1 MQLKRL
7 EVGGFKSFA
16 KKSVF
21 DFNTPISAIVGP
33 NGSGKSNVVEAVR
46 FVLGE
51 QSLKSLRGK
60 RGEDLIFN
68 GSKSLARL
76 NHAKVSI
83 AFDNTKRELN
93 LDYDEVVISR
103 EVNRDSS
110 SEYFINGTAV
120 RLRDIIELLA
130 GVHIGASGHHIISQG
145 EADRILSSSSRDRK
159 SMIEEALGLKIY
171 HWKIAE
177 SEKKLGKTEENLK
190 EAESLRRELAPHIK
204 FLKKQ
209 VERIEQAR
217 AYRDE
222 LLKLYHEYLK
232 REEEY
237 LSRARNIIKE
247 ERRTPEEEL
256 KRLGDEHARLQESL
270 RSKETGE
277 SDSVRKLK
285 TIEEKLADV
294 RRKRDDLTRKEGRLD
309 GMIEYQEDILRKNR
323 ERMSHDEHAPVDR
336 NLVNEFTGAL
346 EKHIVEAEATGDISL
361 VRGMF
366 KKIRELIATFISK
379 SRQGVVVEGE
389 DGKDELEAL
398 KKDREETHRVLE
410 ASINEEKKLSEEY
423 GFARNEIEKEK
434 DSSRD
439 AEMALFDI
447 RAKKSEFTSKL
458 ATVDVKEENLV
469 REEQNFRRELEEAKV
484 LSGEGVLGYKNFTV
498 NEGETN
504 SEPRTV
510 QEDRRKRIEKIKIR
524 LEDMGSGTGEDVV
537 KEHDQTIARDEF
549 LAKEIEDLQKS
560 AEALSQLIQDLTI
573 RLGEEFQGGIKKI
586 NKQFEEFFALMFGG
600 GTASLLLVKE
610 QKRKRAIDPELEGLE
625 GGEEEEEVEEEE
637 GIEINVNLPHKKI
650 KGLHMLSGGERALTS
665 IALLFAISQVNPP
678 PFLILDE
685 TDAALDEAN
694 SKKYGNMLENLSKY
708 SQLIVVT
715 HNRET
720 MSRAGILYGVTMGS
734 DAVSKLLS
742 VKFEEAVAIAK

>member
-1 MQLKRL
+1 MYLKRL
-7 EVGGFKSFA
+7 EISGFKSFA
-16 KKSVF
+16 KKSSLE
-21 DFNTPISAIVGP
+21 FNAPISSIVGP

-68 GSKSLARL
+68 GSKSLGRL

-83 AFDNTKRELN
+83 VFDNTKREFN
-93 LDYDEVVISR
+93 IDFDEVVISR
-103 EVNRDSS
+103 EVNRDSA

-145 EADRILSSSSRDRK
+145 EADRILNSSVRERK
-159 SMIEEALGLKIY
+159 AMIEDALGLKIY
-171 HWKIAE
+171 HWKISE
-177 SEKKLGKTEENLK
+177 SEKKLEKTEENLK

-209 VERIEQAR
+209 VEKIEQAR

-222 LLKLYHEYLK
+222 LLKLYHDYLK
-232 REEEY
+232 REENY
-237 LSRARNIIKE
+237 LMRAKEALGE
-247 ERRTPEEEL
+247 ERKIPEAEL
-256 KRLGDEHARLQESL
+256 KHLDEEHVRLEGTL
-270 RSKETGE
+270 RSREVGE
-277 SDSVRKLK
+277 SENVKKLK
-285 TIEEKLADV
+285 SIEEKLSLV
-294 RRKRDDLTRKEGRLD
+294 RKKRDELTRKEARLD
-309 GMIEYQEDILRKNR
+309 GMIEYQEEIIRKEK
-323 ERMSHDEHAPVDR
+323 ERSAHDEQAPVPRSVVNDFTGTLEAHLKEAESAGDISVVRNVVQKIR
-336 NLVNEFTGAL
+336 NLVTLFIAKSREGISSLTSQDGEEIETLKRERDDAHSEL
-346 EKHIVEAEATGDISL
+346 ADAIEEEKILSREYAEARSD
-361 VRGMF
+361 
-366 KKIRELIATFISK
+366 
-379 SRQGVVVEGE
+379 
-389 DGKDELEAL
+389 
-398 KKDREETHRVLE
+398 
-410 ASINEEKKLSEEY
+410 
-423 GFARNEIEKEK
+423 IEKEK

-447 RAKKSEFTSKL
+447 RAKKSELQSAISTIEM
-458 ATVDVKEENLV
+458 KEENLA
-469 REEQNFRRELEEAKV
+469 REEQSFKEELEEAQV
-484 LSGEGVLGYKNFTV
+484 LSGVAVLEYRNIPPL
-498 NEGETN
+498 EGETVTR
-504 SEPRTV
+504 EA
-510 QEDRRKRIEKIKIR
+510 QEERRKKIEKIKIR
-524 LEDMGSGTGEDVV
+524 LEDMGSGSGEDVV
-537 KEHDQTIARDEF
+537 REYDQTVARDTF
-549 LAKEIEDLQKS
+549 LEREIEDLKKS
-560 AEALSQLIQDLTI
+560 AIALAELIKDLTQK
-573 RLGEEFQGGIKKI
+573 LEEEFQGGIKKI

-600 GTASLLLVKE
+600 GAAALAIVKE
-610 QKRKRAIDPELEGLE
+610 QKRRRAIDPELEGLPDE
-625 GGEEEEEVEEEE
+625 SSEEEIEEEE
-637 GIEINVNLPHKKI
+637 GIEINVSLPHKKI

>member
-7 EVGGFKSFA
+7 EIGGFKSFA

-145 EADRILSSSSRDRK
+145 EADRILNSSSRDRK

-177 SEKKLGKTEENLK
+177 SDKKLGKTEENLK

-209 VERIEQAR
+209 VEKIEQAR
-217 AYRDE
+217 AFRDE

-232 REEEY
+232 REEDY
-237 LSRARNIIKE
+237 LVHTRKMLAE
-247 ERRTPEEEL
+247 ERSAPEQEL
-256 KRLGDEHARLQESL
+256 KRLDEEHARLEDSL
-270 RSKETGE
+270 RSREEGE
-277 SDSVRKLK
+277 SENVKKLK
-285 TIEEKLADV
+285 GVEEKLSV
-294 RRKRDDLTRKEGRLD
+294 IRKKRDELTRKEARLE
-309 GMIEYQEDILRKNR
+309 GMIEYQEEIIRKEK
-323 ERMSHDEHAPVDR
+323 ERSVHDEQSPVPR
-336 NLVNEFTGAL
+336 SVVNDFTEAL
-346 EKHIVEAEATGDISL
+346 EKHLNEAEHTDDVSV
-361 VRGMF
+361 VRGVVR
-366 KKIRELIATFISK
+366 KIRDLISSFVSRSREGISNLT
-379 SRQGVVVEGE
+379 SHSGE
-389 DGKDELEAL
+389 EIAVL
-398 KKDREETHRVLE
+398 KKDKEDAHRELAE
-410 ASINEEKKLSEEY
+410 AVEEEKNLSREY
-423 GFARNEIEKEK
+423 TEVRSDIEKEK

-439 AEMALFDI
+439 AEMGLFDI
-447 RAKKSEFTSKL
+447 RAKKSELQSIISG
-458 ATVDVKEENLV
+458 VEMKEENLS
-469 REEQNFRRELEEAKV
+469 REEQNFNEELEEAKV
-484 LSGEGVLGYKNFTV
+484 LSGMAVLEYKHAAI
-498 NEGETN
+498 
-504 SEPRTV
+504 SENAAESREA

-560 AEALSQLIQDLTI
+560 AEALSQLIADLTL

-600 GTASLLLVKE
+600 GTASLSLIKE
-610 QKRKRAIDPELEGLE
+610 QKRRRAVDPELEGLD
-625 GGEEEEEVEEEE
+625 GGEEEGEVEEEE
-637 GIEINVNLPHKKI
+637 GIDINISLPHKKI

>member
-7 EVGGFKSFA
+7 EIGGFKSFA

-145 EADRILSSSSRDRK
+145 EADRILNSSSRDRK

-177 SEKKLGKTEENLK
+177 SDKKLAKTEENLK

-209 VERIEQAR
+209 VEKIEQAR

-237 LSRARNIIKE
+237 LSQARSAIKE
-247 ERRTPEEEL
+247 ERRIPEEEL
-256 KRLGDEHARLQESL
+256 KRLGDEHARLQESI
-270 RSKETGE
+270 RSKETGD

-285 TIEEKLADV
+285 TIEEKLAEV

-309 GMIEYQEDILRKNR
+309 GMIEYQEDVLRKKA
-323 ERMSHDEHAPVDR
+323 ERASRDEQAPVDR
-336 NLVNEFTGAL
+336 NLVNEFTGSL
-346 EKHIVEAEATGDISL
+346 EKHIAEAETFGDFSVAQAI
-361 VRGMF
+361 F
-366 KKIRELIATFISK
+366 KKLRELIATFISK
-379 SRQGVVVEGE
+379 SRQGVTQEGE
-389 DGKDELEAL
+389 DGQAEVETL
-398 KKDREETHRVLE
+398 KNNREETHRLLQDAV
-410 ASINEEKKLSEEY
+410 NEEKKLSEEY
-423 GFARNEIEKEK
+423 AFARNEIEKEK

-458 ATVDVKEENLV
+458 ATVDVKEENLL
-469 REEQNFRRELEEAKV
+469 REEESFRRELEEAKV
-484 LSGEGVLGYKNFTV
+484 LSGDGVLAYKDFAID
-498 NEGETN
+498 GEAAH
-504 SEPRTV
+504 SEERSA

-560 AEALSQLIQDLTI
+560 AEALSQLITDLTI

-600 GTASLLLVKE
+600 GTATLLLIKE
-610 QKRKRAIDPELEGLE
+610 QKRRRAVDPELEGLE
-625 GGEEEEEVEEEE
+625 VGEDEGEVEEEE
-637 GIEINVNLPHKKI
+637 GIDINISLPHKKI

>member
-1 MQLKRL
+1 MYLKRL
-7 EVGGFKSFA
+7 EITGFKSFA
-16 KKSVF
+16 KKSSLE
-21 DFNTPISAIVGP
+21 FNAPISSIVGP

-68 GSKSLARL
+68 GSKSLSRL

-83 AFDNTKRELN
+83 VFDNTKREFN
-93 LDYDEVVISR
+93 IDFDEVVISR
-103 EVNRDSS
+103 EVNRDSA

-145 EADRILSSSSRDRK
+145 EADRILNSSVKERK
-159 SMIEEALGLKIY
+159 AMIEDALGLKVY
-171 HWKIAE
+171 HWKISE
-177 SEKKLGKTEENLK
+177 SEKKLQKTEENFK

-209 VERIEQAR
+209 VEKIEQAR
-217 AYRDE
+217 SYRDE

-237 LSRARNIIKE
+237 LVHARNTLNE
-247 ERRTPEEEL
+247 ERKIPEEEL
-256 KRLGDEHARLQESL
+256 KRLDEEHIRLEGTL
-270 RSKETGE
+270 RSREEGE
-277 SDSVRKLK
+277 SENVRKLK
-285 TIEEKLADV
+285 GIEEKLSFV
-294 RRKRDDLTRKEGRLD
+294 RKKRDELTRKEARLD
-309 GMIEYQEDILRKNR
+309 GMIEYQEEIIRKEK
-323 ERMSHDEHAPVDR
+323 ERSSHDEQAPVPR
-336 NLVNEFTGAL
+336 SVVNDFTGTL
-346 EKHIVEAEATGDISL
+346 EEHLTEAENAGDISI
-361 VRGMF
+361 VRGVVQ
-366 KKIRELIATFISK
+366 KIRNLITLFIAK
-379 SRQGVVVEGE
+379 SREGVSNLTSQNGE
-389 DGKDELEAL
+389 EVEAL
-398 KKDREETHRVLE
+398 KRERDDAHHEL
-410 ASINEEKKLSEEY
+410 ASILEEEKTLSREY
-423 GFARNEIEKEK
+423 AEARSDIEKEK

-447 RAKKSEFTSKL
+447 RAKKSELQSAISTIEM
-458 ATVDVKEENLV
+458 KEENLA
-469 REEQNFRRELEEAKV
+469 REEQNFKEELEEAQV
-484 LSGEGVLGYKNFTV
+484 LSGAAVLEYKHAHITEEGSDSR
-498 NEGETN
+498 EA
-504 SEPRTV
+504 
-510 QEDRRKRIEKIKIR
+510 QEDLRKKIEKIKIR
-524 LEDMGSGTGEDVV
+524 LEDMGSGSGEDVV
-537 KEHDQTIARDEF
+537 KEYDQTIARDTF
-549 LAKEIEDLQKS
+549 LEREIEDLKKS
-560 AEALSQLIQDLTI
+560 ATALSELIKDLT
-573 RLGEEFQGGIKKI
+573 LKLAEEFETGIKKI

-600 GTASLLLVKE
+600 GAAGLSVVKTE
-610 QKRKRAIDPELEGLE
+610 KRRRAIDPELEDMP
-625 GGEEEEEVEEEE
+625 EEMEDEDAEEEE
-637 GIEINVNLPHKKI
+637 GIEINVSLPHKKI

>member
-83 AFDNTKRELN
+83 VFDNTKRELN
-93 LDYDEVVISR
+93 LDYDEVVIGR
-103 EVNRDSS
+103 EVNRASS

-145 EADRILSSSSRDRK
+145 EADRILNSSSRDRK

-209 VERIEQAR
+209 VEKIEQAR

-232 REEEY
+232 REEGY
-237 LSRARNIIKE
+237 LVRTRKTIEE
-247 ERRTPEEEL
+247 ERRGPEEEL
-256 KRLGDEHARLQESL
+256 KRLGDEHTRLQEAL

-277 SDSVRKLK
+277 SDSVKKLK
-285 TIEEKLADV
+285 IIEEKLAEV

-323 ERMSHDEHAPVDR
+323 ERASQDEHAPIDR

-346 EKHIVEAEATGDISL
+346 EKHIAEAEAVGDISL

-366 KKIRELIATFISK
+366 KKIRDLIATFISK

-389 DGKDELEAL
+389 NGKEELGTL
-398 KKDREETHRVLE
+398 KKDREETHHALAE
-410 ASINEEKKLSEEY
+410 AVSEEKKLSEEY
-423 GFARNEIEKEK
+423 GFARNKIEKEK

-469 REEQNFRRELEEAKV
+469 REEENFRRELEEAKV
-484 LSGEGVLGYKNFTV
+484 LSGEGVLAYKDFV
-498 NEGETN
+498 IDGGQVHAEQ
-504 SEPRTV
+504 RTA

-524 LEDMGSGTGEDVV
+524 LEDMGSGAGEDVV
-537 KEHDQTIARDEF
+537 KEHDQTVARDEF

-560 AEALSQLIQDLTI
+560 AEALSQLIQDLTV

-600 GTASLLLVKE
+600 GTASLLLIKE
-610 QKRKRAIDPELEGLE
+610 QKRRRVIDPELEGLE
-625 GGEEEEEVEEEE
+625 SGEEEEEVEEEE
-637 GIEINVNLPHKKI
+637 GIDIAVNLPHKKI

>member
-1 MQLKRL
+1 
-7 EVGGFKSFA
+7 
-16 KKSVF
+16 
-21 DFNTPISAIVGP
+21 
-33 NGSGKSNVVEAVR
+33 
-46 FVLGE
+46 
-51 QSLKSLRGK
+51 
-60 RGEDLIFN
+60 
-68 GSKSLARL
+68 
-76 NHAKVSI
+76 
-83 AFDNTKRELN
+83 
-93 LDYDEVVISR
+93 
-103 EVNRDSS
+103 
-110 SEYFINGTAV
+110 
-120 RLRDIIELLA
+120 
-130 GVHIGASGHHIISQG
+130 
-145 EADRILSSSSRDRK
+145 
-159 SMIEEALGLKIY
+159 
-171 HWKIAE
+171 
-177 SEKKLGKTEENLK
+177 
-190 EAESLRRELAPHIK
+190 
-204 FLKKQ
+204 
-209 VERIEQAR
+209 
-217 AYRDE
+217 
-222 LLKLYHEYLK
+222 
-232 REEEY
+232 
-237 LSRARNIIKE
+237 
-247 ERRTPEEEL
+247 
-256 KRLGDEHARLQESL
+256 
-270 RSKETGE
+270 
-277 SDSVRKLK
+277 
-285 TIEEKLADV
+285 
-294 RRKRDDLTRKEGRLD
+294 
-309 GMIEYQEDILRKNR
+309 MIEYQEDILRKNR
-323 ERMSHDEHAPVDR
+323 ERMSHDEHAPIDR

-379 SRQGVVVEGE
+379 SRQGVVAEGD
-389 DGKDELEAL
+389 DGKNELETL

-410 ASINEEKKLSEEY
+410 ASINKEKRISEEY

-484 LSGEGVLGYKNFTV
+484 LSGEGVLGYKNFAV

-600 GTASLLLVKE
+600 GTASLLLIKE
-610 QKRKRAIDPELEGLE
+610 QKRRRAVDPELEGLE
-625 GGEEEEEVEEEE
+625 SSGEEEEEVEEE
-637 GIEINVNLPHKKI
+637 GIDIAVSLPHKKI

-694 SKKYGNMLENLSKY
+694 SRRYGDMIE
-708 SQLIVVT
+708 
-715 HNRET
+715 
-720 MSRAGILYGVTMGS
+720 
-734 DAVSKLLS
+734 
-742 VKFEEAVAIAK
+742 